1 MQICNIFQNE
11 IPVQVLPCEFCEIC
25 SNIFYLE
32 HHQATAS
39 DHSSINSS
47 NRGIDKQTVTN
58 DAEIKTYQFEP

>member
-47 NRGIDKQTVTN
+47 NRGIDKQN
-58 DAEIKTYQFEP
+58 SN